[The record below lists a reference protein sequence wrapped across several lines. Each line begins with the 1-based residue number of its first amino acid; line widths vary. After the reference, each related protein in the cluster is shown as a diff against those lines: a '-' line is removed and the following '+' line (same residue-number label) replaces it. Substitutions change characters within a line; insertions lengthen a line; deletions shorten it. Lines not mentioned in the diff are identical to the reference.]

1 MLHGAGI
8 GLYEQQKKKR
18 ATSEEM
24 ARVLGQ
30 YVKRWQA
37 WRSGIT

>member
-24 ARVLGQ
+24 ALVLGATLSAGS
-30 YVKRWQA
+30 K
-37 WRSGIT
+37 